1 MYAADT
7 IVAPATAPGIGAVAI
22 VRLSGPRA
30 FEILDSIFR
39 PSHSADLTPRMLRL
53 GDVVDPATGA
63 RIDHVLAVV
72 MRRPA
77 SLTGEDVAE
86 IQCHGGPFVVRRI
99 VALALDAGARM
110 AERGEFTRRA
120 FLNGRI
126 DLAEAEAVADIVA
139 ARSDSALAIGL
150 EQLSGALSARVAELR
165 AQVVAIRAHLEVEI
179 DFSDEDIRLPSRRET
194 AAEIERLIADVA
206 VLHDSFARGL
216 LMRDGVRATI
226 VGKPNAG
233 KSSLLNL
240 LLGADR
246 AIVTA
251 IAGTTR
257 DVIEDSVQLGPYALV
272 LNDTAGVRESTDDV
286 ERIGIERTMRSAR
299 DADLLIAMFDSS
311 GPLESADLDV
321 IRLTAGRPGLALLN
335 KRDLPAAIA
344 AANLREHGLNIPILP
359 FSAIHLDEAGALR
372 AELTKAIAALVSPA
386 SYLAPVRMLRSA
398 QLQSSP
404 RPFSH
409 GRGRAFGAG
418 EGADFTGEAA
428 ERSEAGEG
436 SGAPLATPSS
446 NAQLTI
452 SRERHRDALSLALGA
467 LKNARSFALS
477 LMPPEIVAVDIMAA
491 AAALGSITGEVSA
504 DDVLDA
510 IFRDFCIG
518 K

>member
-7 IVAPATAPGIGAVAI
+7 IVAPATAPGVGAVAI

-30 FEILDSIFR
+30 LEILQAIFR
-39 PSHSADLTPRMLRL
+39 PAHFAELTPRTMRL
-53 GDVVDPATGA
+53 GDVVDTATGA
-63 RIDHVLAVV
+63 RIDRALAVV
-72 MRRPA
+72 MPAPA

-99 VALALDAGARM
+99 VALAVSAGARI
-110 AERGEFTRRA
+110 AEPGEFTRRA
-120 FLNGRI
+120 FLNGRM

-139 ARSDSALAIGL
+139 ARSDSALAIAI

-179 DFSDEDIRLPSRRET
+179 DFSDEDIRLPSRREV

-206 VLHDSFARGL
+206 VLHNSFARGIL
-216 LMRDGVRATI
+216 IRDGVRATI

-251 IAGTTR
+251 VAGTTR
-257 DVIEDSVQLGPYALV
+257 DVIEESVQLGSYALV

-311 GPLESADLDV
+311 RAIEDSDLEV
-321 IRLTAGRPGLALLN
+321 IRMTAGRAGLAILN
-335 KRDLPAAIA
+335 KRDLPAVISVEE
-344 AANLREHGLNIPILP
+344 LRERGLGIPILAL
-359 FSAIHLDEAGALR
+359 SAIEVAEAAVLR
-372 AELTKAIAALVSPA
+372 AELIKVIDAMVSGSLRGGVGPEPSPTGRDAAGLLS
-386 SYLAPVRMLRSA
+386 R
-398 QLQSSP
+398 
-404 RPFSH
+404 
-409 GRGRAFGAG
+409 
-418 EGADFTGEAA
+418 EIT
-428 ERSEAGEG
+428 GEG
-436 SGAPLATPSS
+436 SGDGLGVTSS
-446 NAQLTI
+446 SHDQVAI
-452 SRERHRDALSLALGA
+452 SRGRHRDALAIA
-467 LKNARSFALS
+467 LKALKDAREAALS

-491 AAALGSITGEVSA
+491 AAALGSITGEVSGE
-504 DDVLDA
+504 DVLDA

>member
-30 FEILDSIFR
+30 FEILDAIFR
-39 PSHSADLTPRMLRL
+39 PAHSTELAPRMMRL
-53 GDVVDPATGA
+53 GDVVDPVSGA
-63 RIDHVLAVV
+63 RIDRALAVATPH
-72 MRRPA
+72 PA

-99 VALALDAGARM
+99 VAIALDAGARI
-110 AERGEFTRRA
+110 AEPGEFTRRA
-120 FLNGRI
+120 FLNGRM

-139 ARSDSALAIGL
+139 ARSDSALEIAL
-150 EQLSGALSARVAELR
+150 AQLSGALSTRVAELR
-165 AQVVAIRAHLEVEI
+165 AQVIAIRAHLEVEI
-179 DFSDEDIRLPSRRET
+179 DFSDEDIRLPSRREV

-206 VLHDSFARGL
+206 VLCDSFARGI

-240 LLGADR
+240 LLGTDR

-257 DVIEDSVQLGPYALV
+257 DVIEDSVHLGPYALV
-272 LNDTAGVRESTDDV
+272 LNDTAGVRESADAV

-299 DADLLIAMFDSS
+299 EADLLIAMFDSS
-311 GPLESADLDV
+311 RPLESADLDV
-321 IRLTAGRPGLALLN
+321 IRLTDNRAGLAILN
-335 KRDLPAAIA
+335 KRDLPAAISA
-344 AANLREHGLNIPILP
+344 ADLRERGVQIPILG
-359 FSAIHLDEAGALR
+359 FSAINLDEAVTLR
-372 AELTKAIAALVSPA
+372 AELIKAIGILISGPSRASEGYTGSSTTLSPQIA
-386 SYLAPVRMLRSA
+386 
-398 QLQSSP
+398 
-404 RPFSH
+404 
-409 GRGRAFGAG
+409 
-418 EGADFTGEAA
+418 
-428 ERSEAGEG
+428 
-436 SGAPLATPSS
+436 
-446 NAQLTI
+446 I
-452 SRERHRDALSLALGA
+452 SRARHRDALATALTA
-467 LKNARSFALS
+467 LKNARASALS

-491 AAALGSITGEVSA
+491 AAALGAITGEVSGE
-504 DDVLDA
+504 DVLDA

>member
-1 MYAADT
+1 MYLPDT

-30 FEILDSIFR
+30 FEIFDAIFR
-39 PSHSADLTPRMLRL
+39 PARPAAIAPRMMRL
-53 GDVVDPATGA
+53 GEVVDSATGA
-63 RIDHVLAVV
+63 RIDRALAVV
-72 MRRPA
+72 MPQPG

-99 VALALDAGARM
+99 VALALDAGARI
-110 AERGEFTRRA
+110 AEPGEFTRRA

-139 ARSDSALAIGL
+139 AQSDSALAIAL
-150 EQLSGALSARVAELR
+150 SQLSGALSARVAEMR

-179 DFSDEDIRLPSRRET
+179 DFSDEDIRLPSRREV

-216 LMRDGVRATI
+216 LMRAGVRATI

-233 KSSLLNL
+233 KSSLMNL
-240 LLGADR
+240 ILGADR

-251 IAGTTR
+251 VAGTTR

-272 LNDTAGVRESTDDV
+272 LNDTAGVRESAEAV
-286 ERIGIERTMRSAR
+286 ERIGIERTRRSAR

-311 GPLESADLDV
+311 RPLEPADLDV
-321 IRLTAGRPGLALLN
+321 IALTANRPGLALLN

-344 AANLREHGLNIPILP
+344 AADLRAHGLTIPILP
-359 FSAIHLDEAGALR
+359 FSAINLDDAGALR
-372 AELTKAIAALVSPA
+372 AELTKTIAALVSP
-386 SYLAPVRMLRSA
+386 
-398 QLQSSP
+398 SSSLCVIP
-404 RPFSH
+404 SQ
-409 GRGRAFGAG
+409 A
-418 EGADFTGEAA
+418 
-428 ERSEAGEG
+428 EG
-436 SGAPLATPSS
+436 SRPLAASP
-446 NAQLTI
+446 NDQIAI
-452 SRERHRDALSLALGA
+452 SRERHRDALAIALEA
-467 LKNARSFALS
+467 LKNARSSALN

-491 AAALGSITGEVSA
+491 AAALGSITGEVTGE
-504 DDVLDA
+504 DVLDA

>member
-1 MYAADT
+1 MYLPDT

-30 FEILDSIFR
+30 CEILDAIFR
-39 PSHSADLTPRMLRL
+39 PARRAEKITPRMMRL
-53 GDVVDPATGA
+53 GEVVDPATGA
-63 RIDHVLAVV
+63 RIDRALAVV

-86 IQCHGGPFVVRRI
+86 IQCHGGPFIVRRI
-99 VALALDAGARM
+99 VALALDAGARL
-110 AERGEFTRRA
+110 AEPGEFTRRA

-139 ARSDSALAIGL
+139 ARSESALAIAI

-165 AQVVAIRAHLEVEI
+165 AQIVAIRAHLEVEI
-179 DFSDEDIRLPSRRET
+179 DFSDEDIRLPSRHEVG
-194 AAEIERLIADVA
+194 AEIERLIADIA

-216 LMRDGVRATI
+216 MMRDGVRATI

-240 LLGADR
+240 ILGADR

-251 IAGTTR
+251 TAGTTR

-272 LNDTAGVRESTDDV
+272 LNDTAGVRDSADDV

-311 GPLESADLDV
+311 RPLESADLDV

-335 KRDLPAAIA
+335 KRDLPPAIGA
-344 AANLREHGLNIPILP
+344 DDLRERGLNLP
-359 FSAIHLDEAGALR
+359 TLPCCAIDLEQAAALR
-372 AELTKAIAALVSPA
+372 AELTKIIAALVTPSAPA
-386 SYLAPVRMLRSA
+386 SGDRIA
-398 QLQSSP
+398 
-404 RPFSH
+404 
-409 GRGRAFGAG
+409 
-418 EGADFTGEAA
+418 
-428 ERSEAGEG
+428 
-436 SGAPLATPSS
+436 
-446 NAQLTI
+446 I
-452 SRERHRDALSLALGA
+452 SRERHRGALATALGA
-467 LKNARSFALS
+467 LKNARGSALS
-477 LMPPEIVAVDIMAA
+477 IMPPEIVAVDIMAA
-491 AAALGSITGEVSA
+491 AAALGSITGEVGA
-504 DDVLDA
+504 EDILDA
-510 IFRDFCIG
+510 ILRDFCIG

>member
-30 FEILDSIFR
+30 FEILAAIFR
-39 PSHSADLTPRMLRL
+39 PAHCAELTPRTMRL

-63 RIDHVLAVV
+63 RIDRVLAVV
-72 MRRPA
+72 KTHPA

-99 VALALDAGARM
+99 VALAVDAGARI
-110 AERGEFTRRA
+110 AEPGEFTRRA

-126 DLAEAEAVADIVA
+126 DLAEAEAVADIVG
-139 ARSDSALAIGL
+139 ARSKSALAIAI

-179 DFSDEDIRLPSRRET
+179 DFSDEDIRIPSRREVG
-194 AAEIERLIADVA
+194 AEIERLIADVA
-206 VLHDSFARGL
+206 VLHDSFARGI

-272 LNDTAGVRESTDDV
+272 LNDTAGVRDSTDDV
-286 ERIGIERTMRSAR
+286 ERIGIERTMLSAR

-311 GPLESADLDV
+311 RPLESADLDV

-335 KRDLPAAIA
+335 KRDLPDAIA
-344 AANLREHGLNIPILP
+344 TGDLREQGLNLPILP
-359 FSAIHLDEAGALR
+359 FSAIDLEEAGAIR
-372 AELTKAIAALVSPA
+372 AELTKVIAALVSPSSPSSTA
-386 SYLAPVRMLRSA
+386 SA
-398 QLQSSP
+398 QI
-404 RPFSH
+404 
-409 GRGRAFGAG
+409 A
-418 EGADFTGEAA
+418 
-428 ERSEAGEG
+428 
-436 SGAPLATPSS
+436 
-446 NAQLTI
+446 I
-452 SRERHRDALSLALGA
+452 SRERHRDALSIALEA
-467 LKNARSFALS
+467 LKNARNAALA

-491 AAALGSITGEVSA
+491 AAALGSITGEVTGE
-504 DDVLDA
+504 DVLDA

>member
-1 MYAADT
+1 MYLPDT

-30 FEILDSIFR
+30 CEILDAIFR
-39 PSHSADLTPRMLRL
+39 PARRVEKITPRMMRL
-53 GDVVDPATGA
+53 GEVVDPATGA
-63 RIDHVLAVV
+63 RIDRALAVV
-72 MRRPA
+72 MPQPA

-99 VALALDAGARM
+99 VALALDAGARL
-110 AERGEFTRRA
+110 AEPGEFTRRA

-139 ARSDSALAIGL
+139 ARSESALAIAI

-165 AQVVAIRAHLEVEI
+165 AQIVAIRAHLEVEI
-179 DFSDEDIRLPSRRET
+179 DFSDEDIRLPSRHEVG
-194 AAEIERLIADVA
+194 AEIERLIADIA

-216 LMRDGVRATI
+216 MMRDGVRATI

-240 LLGADR
+240 ILGADR

-251 IAGTTR
+251 TAGTTR

-272 LNDTAGVRESTDDV
+272 LNDTAGVRDSADDV

-311 GPLESADLDV
+311 RPLESADLDV

-335 KRDLPAAIA
+335 KRDLPPAIGA
-344 AANLREHGLNIPILP
+344 DDLRERGLNLPILP
-359 FSAIHLDEAGALR
+359 CCAIDLEEAGAIR
-372 AELTKAIAALVSPA
+372 AELTKAIAALVTPSAPA
-386 SYLAPVRMLRSA
+386 SGDRIA
-398 QLQSSP
+398 
-404 RPFSH
+404 
-409 GRGRAFGAG
+409 
-418 EGADFTGEAA
+418 
-428 ERSEAGEG
+428 
-436 SGAPLATPSS
+436 
-446 NAQLTI
+446 I
-452 SRERHRDALSLALGA
+452 SRERHRGALATALGA
-467 LKNARSFALS
+467 LKNARESALS
-477 LMPPEIVAVDIMAA
+477 IMPPEIVAVDIMAA
-491 AAALGSITGEVSA
+491 AAALGSITGEVGA
-504 DDVLDA
+504 EDILDA

>member
-7 IVAPATAPGIGAVAI
+7 IVASATAPGIGAVAI

-30 FEILDSIFR
+30 FEILDAIFR
-39 PSHSADLTPRMLRL
+39 PAHPAELTPRTMRL

-63 RIDHVLAVV
+63 RIDRALAVV

-110 AERGEFTRRA
+110 AEPGEFTRRA

-139 ARSDSALAIGL
+139 ARSDCALAIAL

-179 DFSDEDIRLPSRRET
+179 DFSDEDISLPSRREVGNET
-194 AAEIERLIADVA
+194 EIERLIADVA

-216 LMRDGVRATI
+216 LRRDGVRATI

-272 LNDTAGVRESTDDV
+272 LNDTAGVRDSTDDI

-311 GPLESADLDV
+311 RPLESADLDV
-321 IRLTAGRPGLALLN
+321 IRLTAGRPGLAILN

-344 AANLREHGLNIPILP
+344 AADLRERGLNIPILP
-359 FSAIHLDEAGALR
+359 FSAIHLEQAGALR
-372 AELTKAIAALVSPA
+372 AELTKAIAALV
-386 SYLAPVRMLRSA
+386 APSA
-398 QLQSSP
+398 
-404 RPFSH
+404 
-409 GRGRAFGAG
+409 
-418 EGADFTGEAA
+418 
-428 ERSEAGEG
+428 
-436 SGAPLATPSS
+436 PSS
-446 NAQLTI
+446 DAQLTI
-452 SRERHRDALSLALGA
+452 SRERHRDALSTALAA
-467 LKNARSFALS
+467 LKNARTAALS

-491 AAALGSITGEVSA
+491 AAALGSITGEISSE
-504 DDVLDA
+504 DVLDA

>member
-30 FEILDSIFR
+30 FDILDAIFR
-39 PSHSADLTPRMLRL
+39 PAHSAELTPRTMRL

-63 RIDHVLAVV
+63 RIDRVLAVV
-72 MRRPA
+72 MTHPA

-99 VALALDAGARM
+99 VALAVDAGARI
-110 AERGEFTRRA
+110 AEPGEFTRRA
-120 FLNGRI
+120 FLNGQI
-126 DLAEAEAVADIVA
+126 DLAEAEAVADIVG
-139 ARSDSALAIGL
+139 ARSKSALAIAI

-179 DFSDEDIRLPSRRET
+179 DFSDEDIRIPSRREVG
-194 AAEIERLIADVA
+194 AEIERLIADVA
-206 VLHDSFARGL
+206 VLHDSFARGI

-272 LNDTAGVRESTDDV
+272 LNDTAGVRDSTDDV
-286 ERIGIERTMRSAR
+286 ERIGIERTMLSAR

-311 GPLESADLDV
+311 RPLESADLDV

-344 AANLREHGLNIPILP
+344 TGDLREQGLNLPILP
-359 FSAIHLDEAGALR
+359 FSAIDLEEAGAIR
-372 AELTKAIAALVSPA
+372 AELTKVIAALVSPSSPSSTA
-386 SYLAPVRMLRSA
+386 SA
-398 QLQSSP
+398 QI
-404 RPFSH
+404 
-409 GRGRAFGAG
+409 A
-418 EGADFTGEAA
+418 
-428 ERSEAGEG
+428 
-436 SGAPLATPSS
+436 
-446 NAQLTI
+446 I
-452 SRERHRDALSLALGA
+452 SRERHRDALSIALEA
-467 LKNARSFALS
+467 LKNARNAALA

-491 AAALGSITGEVSA
+491 AAALGSITGEVTGE
-504 DDVLDA
+504 DVLDA